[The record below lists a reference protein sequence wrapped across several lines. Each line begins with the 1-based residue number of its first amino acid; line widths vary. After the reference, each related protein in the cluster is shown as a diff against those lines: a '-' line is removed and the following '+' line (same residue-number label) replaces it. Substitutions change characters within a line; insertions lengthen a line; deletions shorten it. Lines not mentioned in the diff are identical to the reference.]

1 MPGMIVTF
9 PAIFLM
15 DKGGILKA
23 LGFLVGMVGVIW
35 TYVVMSGWGI
45 FSFNY
50 FVNRSDAD
58 SYIPYLIWAYGV
70 ALGPWAY
77 MANKEANGYGPTFSV
92 FFLQVAAITTMLILA
107 FTNMSGSAIVL
118 TFLGIMTVGYV
129 INLIMGG
136 VLVILEA
143 RER

>member
-1 MPGMIVTF
+1 M
-9 PAIFLM
+9 M

-23 LGFLVGMVGVIW
+23 LGFIIGMIGLVW
-35 TYVVMSGWGI
+35 TYLVMSGWGI

-50 FVNRSDAD
+50 FVNRSDAE

-70 ALGPWAY
+70 AIGPWAY
-77 MANKEANGYGPTFSV
+77 MASKDANEYSTISV

-107 FTNMSGSAIVL
+107 LTSMSGQTIVL

-136 VLVILEA
+136 VLAILEA
-143 RER
+143 RKR

>member
-1 MPGMIVTF
+1 
-9 PAIFLM
+9 
-15 DKGGILKA
+15 
-23 LGFLVGMVGVIW
+23 
-35 TYVVMSGWGI
+35 
-45 FSFNY
+45 
-50 FVNRSDAD
+50 
-58 SYIPYLIWAYGV
+58 
-70 ALGPWAY
+70 
-77 MANKEANGYGPTFSV
+77 
-92 FFLQVAAITTMLILA
+92 MLILA

>member
-70 ALGPWAY
+70 AIGPWAY
-77 MANKEANGYGPTFSV
+77 MASKEANGCSTRTV

-136 VLVILEA
+136 VLAILEA

>member
-1 MPGMIVTF
+1 
-9 PAIFLM
+9 
-15 DKGGILKA
+15 
-23 LGFLVGMVGVIW
+23 
-35 TYVVMSGWGI
+35 
-45 FSFNY
+45 
-50 FVNRSDAD
+50 
-58 SYIPYLIWAYGV
+58 
-70 ALGPWAY
+70 
-77 MANKEANGYGPTFSV
+77 MASKEANGYSTISV

>member
-15 DKGGILKA
+15 DRGGILKA

-70 ALGPWAY
+70 AIGPWAY
-77 MANKEANGYGPTFSV
+77 MASKEANGYSTISV

>member
-23 LGFLVGMVGVIW
+23 LGFLVAMVGVIW

-50 FVNRSDAD
+50 FVNISDAD

-70 ALGPWAY
+70 AIGPWAY
-77 MANKEANGYGPTFSV
+77 MASKEANGYSTISV